1 MIKLRVAAGRGGIRK
16 GAVAM
21 KKILSGAGI
30 AGMCIAAGLAMG
42 PTGADAA
49 EYFIPKGHLY
59 APGTGDLPPAQSRR
73 AQVEAQ
79 TDVLETELHRRKRE
93 DRLFYDRF
101 RDFIDRDVATP
112 GYDGGG
118 HYSYY

>member
-1 MIKLRVAAGRGGIRK
+1 
-16 GAVAM
+16 M

-30 AGMCIAAGLAMG
+30 AGLCIAAGLVMG
-42 PTGADAA
+42 ATGAGAA

-59 APGTGDLPPAQSRR
+59 APGEALLPPDNSRR
-73 AQVEAQ
+73 AEVIRG
-79 TDVLETELHRRKRE
+79 TDVLETELHRRERE

>member
-1 MIKLRVAAGRGGIRK
+1 MKFFLTCAMAAVVS
-16 GAVAM
+16 AAA
-21 KKILSGAGI
+21 LAATSTNEAG
-30 AGMCIAAGLAMG
+30 
-42 PTGADAA
+42 AA

-59 APGTGDLPPAQSRR
+59 APGTGYLPPTYSRR
-73 AQVEAQ
+73 AEVERS
-79 TDVLETELHRRKRE
+79 TDILETELHRRERE

-101 RDFIDRDVATP
+101 KDFINRDITTP

>member
-1 MIKLRVAAGRGGIRK
+1 
-16 GAVAM
+16 M
-21 KKILSGAGI
+21 KVVLSGAKV
-30 AGMCIAAGLAMG
+30 AGLCIAACVALGA
-42 PTGADAA
+42 TGAGAA

-59 APGTGDLPPAQSRR
+59 APNESVLPPDSSRR
-73 AQVEAQ
+73 AEIIRR
-79 TDVLETELHRRKRE
+79 TDVLETELHRRERE

-101 RDFIDRDVATP
+101 RDFIDRDVTTP

>member
-1 MIKLRVAAGRGGIRK
+1 MVRIAAGIGGVRK
-16 GAVAM
+16 GPLAM
-21 KKILSGAGI
+21 KLVLSGAKF
-30 AGMCIAAGLAMG
+30 AGLCIAACLALG
-42 PTGADAA
+42 TTGAGAA
-49 EYFIPKGHLY
+49 EYFVPKGHLY
-59 APGTGDLPPAQSRR
+59 APGSGGLPPSHSKR
-73 AQVEAQ
+73 AQVEAR
-79 TDVLETELHRRKRE
+79 TDVLETELHRRERE